1 MPKTE
6 STSSSPRTSAGS
18 RGTGRLLRLPLDRLR
33 PHPANANVMD
43 EERLEKLAEN
53 IRREGDT
60 PPLVV
65 RPHPEEQGSYQILD
79 GHQRLDILRR
89 LGHQEATCYVWPCD
103 DRTALVLLATLNRLE
118 GQDDPLK
125 RAELLRE
132 LTQLASPE
140 ELAQLLPESAALIR
154 QSLELLDLNLDELL
168 AHLERET
175 DSGSGLRA
183 IAFVVSREDEE
194 VIEEAVRQAASG
206 LEGSNRR
213 GRALALIA
221 KSYIER

>member
-6 STSSSPRTSAGS
+6 RTSSSPR
-18 RGTGRLLRLPLDRLR
+18 
-33 PHPANANVMD
+33 ANANVMD

-53 IRREGDT
+53 IRREGDY

-65 RPHPEEQGSYQILD
+65 RPHPEEEGSYQILD

-89 LGHQEATCYVWPCD
+89 LGHQEATCYVWACD
-103 DRTALVLLATLNRLE
+103 DRTALVLLATLNRPG

-140 ELAQLLPESAALIR
+140 ELAPLPPASAAPI
-154 QSLELLDLNLDELL
+154 
-168 AHLERET
+168 
-175 DSGSGLRA
+175 
-183 IAFVVSREDEE
+183 
-194 VIEEAVRQAASG
+194 
-206 LEGSNRR
+206 
-213 GRALALIA
+213 
-221 KSYIER
+221 

>member
-1 MPKTE
+1 M
-6 STSSSPRTSAGS
+6 
-18 RGTGRLLRLPLDRLR
+18 
-33 PHPANANVMD
+33 
-43 EERLEKLAEN
+43 
-53 IRREGDT
+53 
-60 PPLVV
+60 
-65 RPHPEEQGSYQILD
+65 
-79 GHQRLDILRR
+79 
-89 LGHQEATCYVWPCD
+89 
-103 DRTALVLLATLNRLE
+103 
-118 GQDDPLK
+118 
-125 RAELLRE
+125 
-132 LTQLASPE
+132 
-140 ELAQLLPESAALIR
+140 
-154 QSLELLDLNLDELL
+154 

>member
-6 STSSSPRTSAGS
+6 STSSSLRPSAGS

-53 IRREGDT
+53 IRREEDY

-65 RPHPEEQGSYQILD
+65 RPHPEEQGAYQILD

-132 LTQLASPE
+132 LT
-140 ELAQLLPESAALIR
+140 
-154 QSLELLDLNLDELL
+154 
-168 AHLERET
+168 
-175 DSGSGLRA
+175 
-183 IAFVVSREDEE
+183 
-194 VIEEAVRQAASG
+194 
-206 LEGSNRR
+206 
-213 GRALALIA
+213 
-221 KSYIER
+221 